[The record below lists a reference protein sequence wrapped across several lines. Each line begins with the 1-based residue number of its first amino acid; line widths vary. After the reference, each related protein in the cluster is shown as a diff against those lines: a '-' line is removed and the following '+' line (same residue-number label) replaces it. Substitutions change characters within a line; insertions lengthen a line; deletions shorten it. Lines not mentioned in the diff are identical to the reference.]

1 MPPRLGAYILPGD
14 PVWMRSSLRRYYD
27 LLDDLVVPVPRDG
40 TGWTGRKIPVDD
52 CLGIVAELDRRR
64 IARYHYGQW
73 TNRVEPMKADTTQ
86 RQTGVDLL
94 NDSVDWILQ
103 LDNDEVLPDPAALLR
118 WLTLPVMEGI
128 VGIEWPMRVLL
139 RSLGEGCFLE
149 VAGPDGG
156 PVYEYPGS
164 VLVRAGTRLIDARR
178 HEGKVLRL
186 VVEGD
191 RYSLQNTQPSGGS
204 ETRQGGLS
212 PELAIMHNSWGRN
225 PMSIWRK
232 TRTWGHAN
240 GVRGAAYFL
249 GTWLPL
255 PLTWRRTRN
264 LHPFADNLWPAV
276 RRTVVPDGLLDE
288 RDRA

>member
-1 MPPRLGAYILPGD
+1 MPPRLGSYLLPGD
-14 PVWMRSSLRRYYD
+14 PVWMRSSLQRYYN
-27 LLDDLVVPVPRDG
+27 LLDDLVVLVPRDG
-40 TGWTGRKIPVDD
+40 RGWTGHRIPVAA
-52 CLGIVAELDRRR
+52 CLAIIDELDSRR

-73 TNRVEPMKADTTQ
+73 TDRREPMKADTQQ
-86 RQTGVDLL
+86 RQVGIDLL
-94 NDSVDWILQ
+94 SDSVDWILQ
-103 LDNDEVLPDPAALLR
+103 LDNDEVLPDPAELLR
-118 WLTLPVMEGI
+118 LLTLPVTEGV

-139 RSLGEGCFLE
+139 RSLGKGRYLE

-164 VLVRAGTRLIDARR
+164 VLVCAGARLLDARR

-186 VVEGD
+186 VVAGD
-191 RYSLQNTQPSGGS
+191 RYSLQNTQPSGVL

-212 PELAIMHNSWGRN
+212 PELAIMHNSWGRS

-240 GVRGAAYFL
+240 GVRGAVYFL

-255 PLTWRRTRN
+255 PLTWRRKKN

-288 RDRA
+288 WDRA